1 VGFSVLSKKNEV
13 EISAKKDV
21 VRLSE
26 RLEKKKRMFKKEIF
40 KRLVGMPKKKI

>member
-1 VGFSVLSKKNEV
+1 VGFSVLAKKKEV

-26 RLEKKKRMFKKEIF
+26 RLKKKKRMFKK
-40 KRLVGMPKKKI
+40 RL

>member
-1 VGFSVLSKKNEV
+1 VRFSALSKKKEV

-40 KRLVGMPKKKI
+40 KCLVGMPRKKI

>member
-26 RLEKKKRMFKKEIF
+26 RLEKKKMFKKEIF

>member
-1 VGFSVLSKKNEV
+1 VGFSVLSRKKEI

-26 RLEKKKRMFKKEIF
+26 RLEKKNRMFKIEIL
-40 KRLVGMPKKKI
+40 K